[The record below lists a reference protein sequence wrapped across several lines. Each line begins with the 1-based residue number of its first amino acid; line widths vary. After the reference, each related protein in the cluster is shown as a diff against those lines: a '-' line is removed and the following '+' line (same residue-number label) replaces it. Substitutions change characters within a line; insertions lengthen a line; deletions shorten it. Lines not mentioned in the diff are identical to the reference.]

1 MYLFDTL
8 SEGTAFGTQVL
19 HLSDTLMGRW
29 TSLYPD
35 DEPDGRMPAG
45 MIAVASMRAYSDLVA
60 PRPPGNVHGSQRY
73 EMLRRPEVGER
84 LTTSIACAGKEVKR
98 DRRWVHF
105 DTETRG
111 EDGTPCFRGRMTVLW
126 AA

>member
-1 MYLFDTL
+1 MYVFDTL
-8 SEGTAFGTQVL
+8 PVGAAFGAQEL
-19 HLSDTLMGRW
+19 HLSDALMRRW

-35 DEPDGRMPAG
+35 DATDGRMPAG

-73 EMLRRPEVGER
+73 EMMRRPALGER
-84 LTTSIACAGKEVKR
+84 LTTTIACIGKEVKR

-105 DTETRG
+105 DTETVG